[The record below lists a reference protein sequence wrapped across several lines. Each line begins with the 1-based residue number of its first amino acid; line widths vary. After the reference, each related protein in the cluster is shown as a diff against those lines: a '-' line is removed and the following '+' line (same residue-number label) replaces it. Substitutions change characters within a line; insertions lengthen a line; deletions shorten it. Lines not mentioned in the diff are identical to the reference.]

1 MSSLNAMPIRNA
13 CLAGLCA
20 SLALLSGCSRD
31 PSSGA
36 STETTNGLMG
46 MVTDE
51 NGKPAARAK
60 VTAWDADGRSRL
72 GTALTDSSGHW
83 RIEGLSGVVGI
94 DVISS
99 DAELGAWRGGHQWS
113 AKVDTLPD
121 IRLRKLVNLAT
132 TRQKLSRLA
141 GTPYISFDGL
151 LRSIPIGS
159 YTVLGDTSPRSFP
172 VGSVRCSRSPS
183 DTFVANSDSGFL
195 VEDFDD
201 GDSTWIYGPVRNNAS
216 RWFAQTSPSGATFAL
231 PMLADSTA
239 SAGFDT
245 TSAWRGRSLRFKY
258 TVADTGAFVQV
269 GMHFM
274 GMVDLSKLRQIR
286 LRVKGDGILRL
297 AMHGNDS
304 MGGARAVWQISPTS
318 SWSQAVLKVGSE
330 LPAGTSDPRRQSF
343 QKLSS
348 RCHALMLQAYAG
360 STMQIDDIRLDGI
373 EPSAFLP

>member
-1 MSSLNAMPIRNA
+1 MSSLKAMPIRSA

-20 SLALLSGCSRD
+20 SLALLSGCTRD

-46 MVTDE
+46 LVTDE
-51 NGKPAARAK
+51 NGKPAARAR

-72 GTALTDSSGHW
+72 ATTFTDSSGKW

-99 DAELGAWRGGHQWS
+99 GADRGAWRGGHQGI
-113 AKVDTLPD
+113 AKLDTLPL
-121 IRLRKLVNLAT
+121 IRLRKLVNLVLVG
-132 TRQKLSRLA
+132 QKLSRLA
-141 GTPYISFDGL
+141 GTPYKSFDGL
-151 LRSIPIGS
+151 LRSIPIGT
-159 YTVLGDTSPRSFP
+159 YTVLRDTSPRSFP

-183 DTFVANSDSGFL
+183 DTFVTISDSGLL

-201 GDSTWIYGPVRNNAS
+201 GDSTWIYGPVRNNTS
-216 RWFAQTSPSGATFAL
+216 RWFAQTSPNGATFAL
-231 PMLADSTA
+231 PMIAESTA

-245 TSAWRGRSLRFKY
+245 TAAWRGRSLRFKY
-258 TVADTGAFVQV
+258 TAADSGAFVQV
-269 GMHFM
+269 GMYFM

-297 AMHGNDS
+297 AMHGYDS
-304 MGGARAVWQISPTS
+304 MGGALAVWQVSPTS
-318 SWSQAVLKVGSE
+318 SWSQVILKVGAE
-330 LPAGTSDPRRQSF
+330 LPAGPSDPRRQSF

-348 RCHALMLQAYAG
+348 RCHLLMLQAYAG
-360 STMQIDDIRLDGI
+360 TTMQVDDIRLDGI